1 MNRAE
6 RRRLTANDLKI
17 IEDSSALKGIDY
29 AVKGM
34 IASFVITLHDKWGW
48 GHVRIKRLLEQ
59 VNEVFNCVSEDY
71 VTIEDLQKVILDE
84 IGIELQ

>member
-59 VNEVFNCVSEDY
+59 VNEVFNCVGEDY

>member
-34 IASFVITLHDKWGW
+34 FASFVITLHDKWGW
-48 GHVRIKRLLEQ
+48 GHVRI
-59 VNEVFNCVSEDY
+59 
-71 VTIEDLQKVILDE
+71 
-84 IGIELQ
+84 

>member
-59 VNEVFNCVSEDY
+59 VNEVFNCVGEDY
-71 VTIEDLQKVILDE
+71 VTIEDLQKTILDE